1 MDELILLKKKVLELE
16 EANLFLKETEKKL
29 RATNQKL
36 NVSIKQLQISEEQ
49 LKAKHETL
57 IRTQR
62 IANVGSWEWD
72 VASDTVIWSDELF
85 RIFRLNPK
93 QGGVSYADHP
103 KIYTPESMERL
114 DMEVKHALES
124 GEPYEM
130 DSEIIRGDGTK
141 ALCSMRGLVQKDEK
155 GKVIKLFGYLQ
166 DITERKK
173 LEDQLIASEKQFR
186 QLFENMEQ
194 GFALHEMIYDKNGNP
209 IDYRFILI
217 NNAFNKLTG
226 INAFNYIGKTVKQV
240 LPAIEQIW
248 IDNYG
253 KVAKTGIPMQF
264 EHYSQEFDKYYNV
277 AAYSPQKN
285 YFATIFSD
293 TTQEKLQSKHL
304 LEAKE
309 KAEESQIK
317 FKAAFYTNPDAIN
330 INKMDGEYVEVN
342 EGFTRLMGYTAED
355 VIGKRSIEIDIW
367 NNLEDRE
374 KLIEGLKEFGIVD
387 NLEST
392 FFRKI

>member
-1 MDELILLKKKVLELE
+1 M
-16 EANLFLKETEKKL
+16 
-29 RATNQKL
+29 
-36 NVSIKQLQISEEQ
+36 
-49 LKAKHETL
+49 
-57 IRTQR
+57 
-62 IANVGSWEWD
+62 
-72 VASDTVIWSDELF
+72 
-85 RIFRLNPK
+85 
-93 QGGVSYADHP
+93 
-103 KIYTPESMERL
+103 
-114 DMEVKHALES
+114 
-124 GEPYEM
+124 
-130 DSEIIRGDGTK
+130 
-141 ALCSMRGLVQKDEK
+141 QKDEK

-166 DITERKK
+166 DITERKR

>member
-16 EANLFLKETEKKL
+16 EANLLLKKTEKKL

-36 NVSIKQLQISEEQ
+36 SATIKRLEISEEQ
-49 LKAKHETL
+49 LKAKHEML

-62 IANVGSWEWD
+62 IAHVGSWEWD
-72 VASDTVIWSDELF
+72 LASDSVFWSDEMF
-85 RIFRLNPK
+85 RIFRLNPED
-93 QGGVSYADHP
+93 GAVSFAHQP
-103 KIYTPESMERL
+103 NIYTPESIELL
-114 DMEVKHALES
+114 DKAVKHSLQTGES
-124 GEPYEM
+124 YEI
-130 DSEIIRGDGTK
+130 DSEIIRGDMTT
-141 ALCSMRGLVQKDEK
+141 ALCSVRGVAQKDEN

-166 DITERKK
+166 DITERKR

-194 GFALHEMIYDKNGNP
+194 GFALHKMIYDKSGNP
-209 IDYRFILI
+209 IDYRFVLI
-217 NNAFNKLTG
+217 NNAFTKLTG
-226 INAFNYIGKTVKQV
+226 INGTSLIGKTIKEV
-240 LPAIEQIW
+240 LPNLRQIW
-248 IDNYG
+248 IDNYAQ
-253 KVAKTGIPMQF
+253 VAKTGKPIQF
-264 EHYSQEFDKYYNV
+264 EHYSQEFCKYYNV
-277 AAYSPQKN
+277 AAYSPQQN

-387 NLEST
+387 NLES
-392 FFRKI
+392 

>member
-1 MDELILLKKKVLELE
+1 
-16 EANLFLKETEKKL
+16 
-29 RATNQKL
+29 
-36 NVSIKQLQISEEQ
+36 
-49 LKAKHETL
+49 
-57 IRTQR
+57 
-62 IANVGSWEWD
+62 
-72 VASDTVIWSDELF
+72 
-85 RIFRLNPK
+85 
-93 QGGVSYADHP
+93 
-103 KIYTPESMERL
+103 MERL

-166 DITERKK
+166 DITERKR